1 MSIVLKCNSS
11 RRSTPTTFR
20 RVWMYHN
27 ADFSQ
32 ASDIIRQTDWD
43 SLLSDDL
50 DHSTE
55 LWTKKFLDI
64 MKECIPHRDL
74 SLKRCNLPWITKNII
89 RYMQKRNHLFRKSLQ
104 QANPRLREKYKRLRN
119 KVSSMLRS
127 AKKYFKS
134 LAAADNK
141 TFWKT
146 VKLLTHAQVSVPV
159 LCAEGVSAVTDR
171 EKADMLNNYF
181 AKCWNLSQPPL
192 SEISSDDI
200 ASTDDDND
208 LLFCSTEETESLLLT
223 LDASKAT
230 GPDNISP
237 RMHKETATSIA
248 PSLGK
253 LFNLSISKG
262 YFPHIWKNAR
272 VVPIPKSSPAGHA
285 SSSYRPISLLSVQS
299 KVLEKHIHFL
309 ITEHLNEFHP
319 LSAVQWGFQKG
330 KSTLTALLSSTHD
343 WLTELDRN
351 KDVCCVFFD
360 FQKAFDTVPHRNLIK
375 RLEDLN
381 LHPLLL
387 KGTSSYLMNRS
398 QHVVVDGSVSSES
411 TTVISGVLQGSVLGP
426 LLFLIYIDS
435 ITSVPLSEGSKISL
449 YADDMM
455 LYKPISSSVDLTNL
469 QKDVDSI
476 FEWSCSNFMVFN
488 VTKCKSMLLSCK

>member
-1 MSIVLKCNSS
+1 M
-11 RRSTPTTFR
+11 
-20 RVWMYHN
+20 M
-27 ADFSQ
+27 
-32 ASDIIRQTDWD
+32 II
-43 SLLSDDL
+43 
-50 DHSTE
+50 
-55 LWTKKFLDI
+55 
-64 MKECIPHRDL
+64 
-74 SLKRCNLPWITKNII
+74 
-89 RYMQKRNHLFRKSLQ
+89 
-104 QANPRLREKYKRLRN
+104 
-119 KVSSMLRS
+119 
-127 AKKYFKS
+127 
-134 LAAADNK
+134 
-141 TFWKT
+141 
-146 VKLLTHAQVSVPV
+146 
-159 LCAEGVSAVTDR
+159 
-171 EKADMLNNYF
+171 
-181 AKCWNLSQPPL
+181 
-192 SEISSDDI
+192 
-200 ASTDDDND
+200 
-208 LLFCSTEETESLLLT
+208 CSTEETESLLLT
-223 LDASKAT
+223 LDASEAT
-230 GPDNISP
+230 GPDNISA
-237 RMHKETATSIA
+237 RMRKETATSIA

-299 KVLEKHIHFL
+299 EVLEKHIHFL

-330 KSTLTALLSSTHD
+330 KSILAALLSSTHD

-360 FQKAFDTVPHRNLIK
+360 FQKAFDTVPHGNLIK
-375 RLEDLN
+375 RLEDIN

-387 KGTSSYLMNRS
+387 KWTSSYLMNRS
-398 QHVVVDGSVSSES
+398 QHVVVNGSVSSES

-469 QKDVDSI
+469 QKNVDSI

-488 VTKCKSMLLSCK
+488 VTKCKSMLLSHKRNVTTPTLTLDGCPLDFVKEYKYLGILISTDLSWKRHIEGICVKVKKLVGTLYRKFSLYPNPYTMARLYVSQIRPHLEYGAQVCHPHLATDTAALEKVQKFALRICSRSWSSSYGDLLELFKLQSLEHRRIYLSLCLFL